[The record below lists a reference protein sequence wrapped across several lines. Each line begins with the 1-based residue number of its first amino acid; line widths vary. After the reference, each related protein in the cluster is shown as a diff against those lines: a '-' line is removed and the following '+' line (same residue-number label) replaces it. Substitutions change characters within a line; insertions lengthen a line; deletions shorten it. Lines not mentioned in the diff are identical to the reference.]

1 MDFGRKHLEGTEI
14 FREKLNGHW
23 AIWRF
28 RVCRVDFFF
37 SVLIYGFVGD
47 EAGWVFSFGFSV
59 VDRMD
64 VDFGCFEN

>member
-1 MDFGRKHLEGTEI
+1 
-14 FREKLNGHW
+14 
-23 AIWRF
+23 
-28 RVCRVDFFF
+28 
-37 SVLIYGFVGD
+37 VLIYGFVGD